1 MNISDIKSKLDFDKI
16 INKIKHYCFS
26 ELGLSKCDE
35 EIFITD
41 KLELNEVLKKV
52 LEAKEF
58 IGAEG
63 GFELDGLHDIR
74 KNLELSRIS
83 GAFIPADKLILVYN
97 FLKISRIT
105 KSTIKIRNS
114 ESTGRYDLLSE
125 LAGELF
131 EDKILEH
138 NISITVDENG
148 NVKDSASSKL
158 RQIRNEIV
166 KKSELLRKT
175 LSKILK
181 GVSEQ
186 ELVRDD
192 IISLRD
198 GRLVI
203 PVKVENKRKVP
214 GIIHSSSAAGITVFI
229 EPAETIEINNEITEL
244 YFEERREIEKIL
256 KEITTEVS
264 FRYNELKNNC
274 GILAELDFIQAKAK
288 YAMEISAAVPE
299 FSSESIKLISAFH
312 PILLVNTG
320 REKTVPL
327 TFELSNDCN
336 SVVITGP
343 NAGGKTVTLKTIGL
357 MQLMIQS
364 GIPIPV
370 AQESVMRIFD
380 DIYLSIG
387 DEQSIVNNLSSFSS
401 HLQYLKEIT
410 DKAGANSLVLIDE
423 ICSGTDP
430 RFGSPLA
437 KAILNELSDRNTVTV
452 VTTHIGDLKTFAYEN
467 KKFINASLEFD
478 SEILEPNYRFI
489 EGIPGQSFTFE
500 IARKYKLPSSIIKY
514 AESLTGIDETRLEE
528 LIMELTATRQKYT
541 ELKNEYDINNSRLKE
556 LIRQYDKR
564 QTEFKENERKLL
576 RESKEKAESILRD
589 ANRLIE
595 QTIKEI
601 READKLKP
609 AEIKEKFS
617 KSAGKITEPIEKKI
631 EKQETFKIGDA
642 VKIKESNSAG
652 IIVEFDKDN
661 VRIDING
668 LIMKSTISKIEKTNK
683 GDVKDTNSGIS
694 NVEINTRDYID
705 SIDIRGVFPYEV
717 EKLIEDFIY
726 EVSSYGVNTI
736 HIIHGK
742 GKGALRE
749 EVRRFLKKSP
759 LVNSFR
765 AGNWNEGDSGITI
778 VELK

>member
-1 MNISDIKSKLDFDKI
+1 MNIPDIKNKLDFDKI
-16 INKIKHYCFS
+16 LNRIKSHCFS
-26 ELGLSKCDE
+26 ELGLLKCDE

-41 KLELNEVLKKV
+41 KIELTDVLNKV
-52 LEAKEF
+52 IQAKEF

-63 GFELDGLHDIR
+63 GFEMNGLYDIR
-74 KNLELSRIS
+74 KQLELSRIS
-83 GAFIPADKLILVYN
+83 GAFIPSDKLVLVYN
-97 FLKISRIT
+97 FLRISRLL

-114 ESTGRYDLLSE
+114 ESSGRYGLLEE
-125 LAGELF
+125 LAGKLF

-138 NISITVDENG
+138 NISITIDENG
-148 NVKDSASSKL
+148 NVKDSASAKL
-158 RQIRNEIV
+158 RQIRNEIL

-181 GVSEQ
+181 DVSEQ

-244 YFEERREIEKIL
+244 YFEEKREIEKIL
-256 KEITTEVS
+256 KDITNEVS
-264 FRYNELKNNC
+264 QRYNELKINC
-274 GILAELDFIQAKAK
+274 EILAELDFIQAKAR
-288 YAMEISAAVPE
+288 YSMEISGSVPE
-299 FSSESIKLISAFH
+299 FSVQNFKLVNAYH
-312 PILLVNTG
+312 PILLLNTG

-327 TFELSNDCN
+327 NFELTNDCN

-357 MQLMIQS
+357 MQLMIQT
-364 GIPIPV
+364 GIPIP
-370 AQESVMRIFD
+370 ASQESVMRIFD
-380 DIYLSIG
+380 NIFLSIG

-410 DKAGANSLVLIDE
+410 EKAGANSLVLIDE

-437 KAILNELSDRNTVTV
+437 KAILNELSERNTVTV
-452 VTTHIGDLKTFAYEN
+452 VTTHIGDLKTYAYEN
-467 KKFINASLEFD
+467 KRFINASLEFD
-478 SEILEPNYRFI
+478 SEKLEPNYRFI
-489 EGIPGQSFTFE
+489 QGIPGQSFTFE
-500 IARKYKLPSSIIKY
+500 IARKYKLSSNIIKN
-514 AESLTGIDETRLEE
+514 AESLTGLDETRLEE
-528 LIMELTATRQKYT
+528 LIMELTATRQKYS
-541 ELKNEYDINNSRLKE
+541 ELKNEYDVNNMKLKE
-556 LIRQYDKR
+556 LIKEYEKKQR
-564 QTEFKENERKLL
+564 EFKENEKRLL
-576 RESKEKAESILRD
+576 KESKEKADTILRD

-601 READKLKP
+601 RESEKLKP
-609 AEIKEKFS
+609 AEIKERFS
-617 KSAGKITEPIEKKI
+617 KSAEKITESSEEKTEI
-631 EKQETFKIGDA
+631 IETFKTGDA
-642 VKIKESNSAG
+642 VRIKDSNSAG
-652 IIVEFDKDN
+652 IIVEINKDN
-661 VRIDING
+661 VKIDVNG
-668 LIMKSTISKIEKTNK
+668 LIMKSTVSKIEKTNK
-683 GDVKDTNSGIS
+683 SNIKDNKSGIT
-694 NVEINTRDYID
+694 NIEVNTREYVD
-705 SIDIRGVFPYEV
+705 SIDIRGVYPYEV
-717 EKLIEDFIY
+717 EKLVEDFIY
-726 EVSSYGVNTI
+726 EVSAYGVNTI

-749 EVRRFLKKSP
+749 EVRRYLKKSP

>member
-1 MNISDIKSKLDFDKI
+1 MNISDIKTKLDFDKI
-16 INKIKHYCFS
+16 LSRIKFHCFS

-35 EIFITD
+35 AIFIKD
-41 KLELNEVLKKV
+41 KLELTEVLNKV

-63 GFELDGLHDIR
+63 GFELNGLRDIR

-83 GAFIPADKLILVYN
+83 GAYIPSDKLILVYN
-97 FLKISRIT
+97 FLKISRII

-114 ESTGRYDLLSE
+114 ESTGRYNLLND

-166 KKSELLRKT
+166 KKSELLRRT

-203 PVKVENKRKVP
+203 PVKIENKRKVP

-244 YFEERREIEKIL
+244 YFEEKREIEKIL
-256 KEITTEVS
+256 KEVTKEVS
-264 FRYNELKNNC
+264 FRYNELKINC
-274 GILAELDFIQAKAK
+274 DILAELDFIQAKAR
-288 YAMEISAAVPE
+288 YAMEISGTVPE
-299 FSSESIKLISAFH
+299 FSNSDFKLVNAFH
-312 PILLVNTG
+312 PILLANTG
-320 REKTVPL
+320 KEKTVPL
-327 TFELSNDCN
+327 NFELTNDCN

-364 GIPIPV
+364 GIPVP
-370 AQESVMRIFD
+370 ANPETVMRIFD
-380 DIYLSIG
+380 DIFLSIG

-437 KAILNELSDRNTVTV
+437 KAILQELSDRDAVTV
-452 VTTHIGDLKTFAYEN
+452 VTTHIGDLKTYAYEN

-478 SEILEPNYRFI
+478 SGKLEPNYRFI

-500 IARKYKLPSSIIKY
+500 IARKFKLPASILKY
-514 AESLTGIDETRLEE
+514 AESLTGVDETRLEE
-528 LIMELTATRQKYT
+528 LLMELTATRQKYT

-556 LIRQYDKR
+556 LIKQYEKK
-564 QTEFKENERKLL
+564 QSEFKENEKKLL
-576 RESKEKAESILRD
+576 KESKDKADAILRD

-601 READKLKP
+601 RESEKLKP
-609 AEIKEKFS
+609 AEIKNKFI
-617 KSAGKITEPIEKKI
+617 KSTEKITEPFEKKA
-631 EKQETFKIGDA
+631 ETNETFKIGDA
-642 VKIKESNSAG
+642 VKIRESNSAG
-652 IIVEFDKDN
+652 IIVELEKDN
-661 VRIDING
+661 VKLDVNG
-668 LIMKSTISKIEKTNK
+668 LIMKSTISKIEKTH
-683 GDVKDTNSGIS
+683 KDNLKETSSGIS
-694 NVEINTRDYID
+694 KVEINTREYVD

-749 EVRRFLKKSP
+749 EVRRILQKSN